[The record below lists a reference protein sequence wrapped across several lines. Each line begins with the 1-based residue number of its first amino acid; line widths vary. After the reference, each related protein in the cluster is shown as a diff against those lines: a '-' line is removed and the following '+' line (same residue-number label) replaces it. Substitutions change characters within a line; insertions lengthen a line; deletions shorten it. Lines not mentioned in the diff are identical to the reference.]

1 MRKTYKQEK
10 HKFPDEYTKDI
21 DKVIEK
27 EMEYIRKHRAVNET
41 QHPKDT
47 EDDRVKKLWGLCIS
61 GGGIRSA
68 TLGLGAIQKMM
79 REGVFKYF
87 DYISTVSGGG
97 FIGACMSSLLSSP
110 TIAEDESSGL
120 KNAELKTIEGEEIP
134 LGVDKDD
141 SPFLTRGKYDKDQRF
156 YTPMHQLYHLLVHGE
171 YLTRN
176 RSWFS
181 LDIKRFMSAL
191 LGGALSNIL
200 LFLLVI
206 LLCVS
211 FLMTVLQII
220 GTDAILSY
228 SITEDNFGYDPFSGY
243 LSDLME
249 QAPNEKVEYFQYVHY
264 RIIGMCFSIGFI
276 FTLLYYWIGVNYVLE
291 RVKPLEERSHYKS
304 FKDGFSSLMKRD
316 GQFKEDRRG
325 FLRNALS
332 LLNYGVV
339 KLYKFIRFR
348 GNPKSSTI
356 TIDEIESNENKY
368 DYLVKKVV
376 SGFAIWTIIVSAT
389 VIFLMVVVQLNMF
402 DPIID
407 SIVPTNSKI
416 PSSFFLIFILPI
428 FFALGILVFLMIMG
442 MFPESEPDYER
453 LIRST
458 YAGMYGGAFN
468 TLLASFLVPIFLI
481 GVFFYTGEYFQIDS
495 SQYAL
500 VLSGATYLITAN
512 GGGGGNKWIPSF
524 MERYIPGLRRLVLN
538 LSILVFLFLAFH
550 LVTRLMLEKF
560 DELDFFFREALLQG
574 KDSVFLGGYAFL
586 TACFSFSFTKIRH
599 WKFILTYSIIA
610 LGSIVLLIAVNERLS
625 NGLMEQAP
633 LFVMLVITA
642 ISLLIG
648 YLFTIKN
655 GFIYNL
661 IVGGLVIFLLIF
673 LYIKEDISIERF
685 GEVELTPALFFI
697 GSLLLIFTLGFFFL
711 RRYRSTLLTFYQ
723 DRLTEAFLITD
734 GQVDR
739 SMEGLKKSGKPL
751 VAMRNHEN
759 LLLKDLGGNNYRGP
773 YHMLLASL
781 NLKANYAH
789 LRKDLKSGHFIFSKY
804 FIGSD
809 STGYVAT
816 DKYDKGRTTLGDA
829 MALSAAAV
837 NSAMGSIGF
846 FAQAFLVTL
855 FNLRL
860 GKWIT
865 NPWSYSKVSKF
876 ETEKNRRFNRLS
888 YLIDEYTG
896 NFSTRKEMVN
906 VSDGGHTGDNLGLL
920 PLLKRRCSTIVIC
933 DFEEDLNFTFESF
946 NNALRLAYLE
956 EGIWMHIDLAK
967 LTPEDKDKKTTTE
980 RSIEIGKIYY
990 PDNTRGKIIY
1000 IKSSI
1005 SGESATN
1012 VLSYLRK
1019 NPNFPHQSTA
1029 DQYFSN
1035 EQFEAYR
1042 SLGYDLG
1049 AITIDQIEEYRQVDW
1064 GDEDDYGDKIE
1075 YSFE

>member
-1 MRKTYKQEK
+1 MRKTYKQEE
-10 HKFPDEYTKDI
+10 HNFPDEYTKDLN
-21 DKVIEK
+21 KVIEK
-27 EMEYIRKHRAVNET
+27 EMEYIRQHRVVNET
-41 QHPKDT
+41 KHPRDT
-47 EDDRVKKLWGLCIS
+47 EDDRAKKLWGICIS

-68 TLGLGAIQKMM
+68 TLGLGTIQKMM

-97 FIGACMSSLLSSP
+97 FIGSCMSSLLSSP
-110 TIAEDESSGL
+110 EIAEDESTGL
-120 KNAELKTIEGEEIP
+120 KNAELKTVDGEEIP
-134 LGVDKDD
+134 LGVDRHD
-141 SPFLTRGKYDKDQRF
+141 SPFLTRGKYDKDQRLF
-156 YTPMHQLYHLLVHGE
+156 TPMHQLYHLLVHGE

-211 FLMTVLQII
+211 FLMTVLQVI
-220 GTDAILSY
+220 GTDAILFY
-228 SITEDNFGYDPFSGY
+228 SITEDTFGNDPFSYY
-243 LSDLME
+243 LSYLMNLK
-249 QAPNEKVEYFQYVHY
+249 PNADGEYVPYK
-264 RIIGMCFSIGFI
+264 IIGMCFSIGFI

-291 RVKPLEERSHYKS
+291 RVKPLEERSNYKS
-304 FKDGFSSLMKRD
+304 FKDGFSRLIKRD

-348 GNPKSSTI
+348 GNPKASTI

-368 DYLVKKVV
+368 DFLVKKVV

-389 VIFLMVVVQLNMF
+389 VIFLMVFVQINVF
-402 DPIID
+402 DPPIRLD
-407 SIVPTNSKI
+407 NSET

-468 TLLASFLVPIFLI
+468 TLFASFLVPVFLI
-481 GVFFYTGEYFQIDS
+481 GVFFYTGKYFQIDS

-500 VLSGATYLITAN
+500 VLSGATYLITAK
-512 GGGGGNKWIPSF
+512 GGSGSNKWIPSF

-550 LVTRLMLEKF
+550 LVTRLMLEKLY
-560 DELDFFFREALLQG
+560 DLDGFFRVVLLDGKSSIFLGAYALL
-574 KDSVFLGGYAFL
+574 
-586 TACFSFSFTKIRH
+586 TASFSFTFTKVRH

-610 LGSIVLLIAVNERLS
+610 LGSIALLIAVNERLD

-633 LFVMLVITA
+633 LFVTLVITA
-642 ISLLIG
+642 VSLLVG
-648 YLFTIKN
+648 YLFTVKN

-661 IVGGLVIFLLIF
+661 IVGGLVVFLLIF

-685 GEVELTPALFFI
+685 GGAELTPALFFI

-751 VAMRNHEN
+751 ASMRNHEN
-759 LLLKDLGGNNYRGP
+759 LLLKDLGENNYRGP

-781 NLKANYAH
+781 NLKANYTH

-816 DKYDKGRTTLGDA
+816 DKYDKGRTKLADA

-860 GKWIT
+860 GKWIK

-920 PLLKRRCSTIVIC
+920 PLLRRRCSTIVIC
-933 DFEEDLNFTFESF
+933 DFEEDLDFTFGSF

-956 EGIWMHIDLAK
+956 EGIWMHIDLSK
-967 LTPEDKDKKTTTE
+967 LTPEEKDKKTTTE

-1049 AITIDQIEEYRQVDW
+1049 ATAIDQIEEYRQVDW

>member
-1 MRKTYKQEK
+1 MHKTYKQEK
-10 HKFPDEYTKDI
+10 HKFPEEYTKDL

-27 EMEYIRKHRAVNET
+27 EMEYIHKHRAVNET

-47 EDDRVKKLWGLCIS
+47 EDDRAKKLWGLCIS

-97 FIGACMSSLLSSP
+97 FIGSCMTSLLSSP
-110 TIAEDESSGL
+110 TIAEDESTGL
-120 KNAELKTIEGEEIP
+120 KNAELKTADGEEIS
-134 LGVDKDD
+134 LGVDRHD
-141 SPFLTRGKYDKDQRF
+141 SPFLTRGKYDKDQRL
-156 YTPMHQLYHLLVHGE
+156 YTPKHQLYHLLVHGE

-181 LDIKRFMSAL
+181 LDIKRFISAL

-211 FLMTVLQII
+211 FMMTVLQVV
-220 GTDAILSY
+220 GTDQIFEY
-228 SITEDNFGYDPFSGY
+228 IITEDNFGNDPIMSY
-243 LSDLME
+243 LMDLG
-249 QAPNEKVEYFQYVHY
+249 PTEYG
-264 RIIGMCFSIGFI
+264 IGGMCFLIGFI

-291 RVKPLEERSHYKS
+291 RVKPLEERSVYKS
-304 FKDGFSSLMKRD
+304 FKDGFNLLIKRD
-316 GQFKEDRRG
+316 GQFNKDRRG
-325 FLRNALS
+325 FLRSVLS

-339 KLYKFIRFR
+339 KLYKLVRFR
-348 GNPKSSTI
+348 GNPKASTVS
-356 TIDEIESNENKY
+356 IDEVESNENKY

-376 SGFAIWTIIVSAT
+376 SGFAIWTIIVSAL
-389 VIFLMVVVQLNMF
+389 VVFLMIVTQRIMF
-402 DPIID
+402 NDPD
-407 SIVPTNSKI
+407 
-416 PSSFFLIFILPI
+416 SFFLIFILPI

-468 TLLASFLVPIFLI
+468 TLIASFIVPIFLI
-481 GVFFYTGEYFQIDS
+481 GVFFYSGKYFRIDS

-500 VLSGATYLITAN
+500 LLSGITYLITAK
-512 GGGGGNKWIPSF
+512 GGGGESKWMPSF
-524 MERYIPGLRRLVLN
+524 LERYIPGLRRLVLN
-538 LSILVFLFLAFH
+538 LSILVFLFIAFH
-550 LVTRLMLEKF
+550 LVARLMIEKLSY
-560 DELDFFFREALLQG
+560 LDSFFRFNLLQG
-574 KDSVFLGGYAFL
+574 KGSVFLGIYAAL
-586 TACFSFSFTKIRH
+586 TALFSFTFTKVRH
-599 WKFILTYSIIA
+599 WKFNLTYAIMAI
-610 LGSIVLLIAVNERLS
+610 GSIALLIAVNEKLD
-625 NGLMEQAP
+625 NGLMLQAP
-633 LFVMLVITA
+633 LFVMLVILA
-642 ISLLIG
+642 ISLFVG
-648 YLFTIKN
+648 YLFTVKN

-661 IVGGLVIFLLIF
+661 IVGVLVIFLLVF
-673 LYIKEDISIERF
+673 LYIKEDISIEYLSR
-685 GEVELTPALFFI
+685 VELTPALLFI
-697 GSLLLIFTLGFFFL
+697 GTLLLIFTLGFFFL

-751 VAMRNHEN
+751 AAMRNHEN
-759 LLLKDLGGNNYRGP
+759 LLLKDLGENNYRGP

-781 NLKANYAH
+781 NLKSNYAH

-829 MALSAAAV
+829 MVLSAAAV

-860 GKWIT
+860 GKWIK

-896 NFSTRKEMVN
+896 NFSTRKELVN

-933 DFEEDLNFTFESF
+933 DFEEDLNFTFGSF

-956 EGIWMHIDLAK
+956 EGIWMHIDLSK

-990 PDNTRGKIIY
+990 PDNTRGKIVY

-1049 AITIDQIEEYRQVDW
+1049 ATAIDQIEEYRQVDW